1 MDRKTVFYPVLG
13 VQGGRILPM
22 DTRSAEARAFARR
35 QAERLERMEHQK
47 LIDGL
52 LDWQDRQ
59 DAILKARW
67 S

>member
-1 MDRKTVFYPVLG
+1 
-13 VQGGRILPM
+13 M